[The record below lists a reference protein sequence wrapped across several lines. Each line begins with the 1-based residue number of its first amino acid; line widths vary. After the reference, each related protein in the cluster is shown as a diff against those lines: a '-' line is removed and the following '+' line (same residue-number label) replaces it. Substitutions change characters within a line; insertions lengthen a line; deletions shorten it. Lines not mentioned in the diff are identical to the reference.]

1 MGSNSRAPEKLDKD
15 SRKRL
20 EKLASQ
26 WTESSSAFG
35 LSDLTLP
42 DLRLLLEHF
51 KPLQELLRQIAAPAQ
66 HTATTVEEK
75 SCRAPHAATLQV
87 EEQMQTQ
94 LQQAQ
99 AELQQYQIQLQQAE
113 IERKQ
118 SQAELHQMHADLQ
131 QTRSEFN
138 HLTSQCQ
145 AAQRDLAASNTA
157 GQKLQQENKA
167 LKQTCKQ
174 LEKQFLQTQE
184 QLSAFQAIQN
194 QVRSELA
201 LLRNDPDLAQ
211 RLDLSDLP
219 SDDTQALIQTVAV
232 LAQRENLERLWS
244 ALKDRCETENRSAS
258 APERALLQAALA
270 WHNHNWRTRPYHLM
284 EVTPPSA
291 YHFENH
297 LRSRQTPTGET
308 VAALDLPGIADSSG
322 KPLCKTLVR
331 TR

>member
-1 MGSNSRAPEKLDKD
+1 MADKHIATDPLDKD
-15 SRKRL
+15 CRKRL
-20 EKLASQ
+20 DKLKAQ
-26 WTESSSAFG
+26 WDESPCESR
-35 LSDLTLP
+35 LTNLTLP

-51 KPLQELLRQIAAPAQ
+51 EPLQELIRQIGAPAQ
-66 HTATTVEEK
+66 HTATIAEDKNSAEPEP
-75 SCRAPHAATLQV
+75 AILQAMA
-87 EEQMQTQ
+87 QLQTQ
-94 LQQAQ
+94 LHQSQT
-99 AELQQYQIQLQQAE
+99 QLQQAE
-113 IERKQ
+113 IELQ
-118 SQAELHQMHADLQ
+118 QVQTELHQVRTELQ
-131 QTRSEFN
+131 QTHSQFN
-138 HLTSQCQ
+138 HLAAQCQ
-145 AAQRDLAASNTA
+145 AAQHDLAASNTA
-157 GQKLQQENKA
+157 VQKLQQDKEKFQQDNKT

-174 LEKQFLQTQE
+174 LEKQFQQAQE
-184 QLSAFQAIQN
+184 QLSACQAMQKP
-194 QVRSELA
+194 VPPELT

-258 APERALLQAALA
+258 ASERSLLETALA
-270 WHNHNWRTRPYHLM
+270 WHNHNWRTRPYRLM
-284 EVTPPSA
+284 EVVPPSA

-308 VAALDLPGIADSSG
+308 VVALDLPGIADSSG

>member
-1 MGSNSRAPEKLDKD
+1 MADNNIARDSKGKD

-20 EKLASQ
+20 EKLAAQ
-26 WTESSSAFG
+26 WTEPPG
-35 LSDLTLP
+35 ESDLLNLTLP

-51 KPLQELLRQIAAPAQ
+51 EPLQELLRHIAAPAQ

-75 SCRAPHAATLQV
+75 SSVAPQSVTLQAM
-87 EEQMQTQ
+87 EQLQTQ
-94 LQQAQ
+94 LLQAQ
-99 AELQQYQIQLQQAE
+99 AELRQVQT
-113 IERKQ
+113 ER
-118 SQAELHQMHADLQ
+118 Q

-145 AAQRDLAASNTA
+145 AAQHDLAASNAA
-157 GQKLQQENKA
+157 GQKLQQDNKT

-174 LEKQFLQTQE
+174 LEKQLQQAQE
-184 QLSAFQAIQN
+184 QLSAYQAMQKP
-194 QVRSELA
+194 VPPELA
-201 LLRNDPDLAQ
+201 LLRNDTDLAQ

-219 SDDTQALIQTVAV
+219 SDDTQALIQTVAI
-232 LAQRENLERLWS
+232 LAQLENLERLWS
-244 ALKDRCETENRSAS
+244 ALKDRCESENRSAS
-258 APERALLQAALA
+258 APERALLQAALV
-270 WHNHNWRTRPYHLM
+270 WHNHNWRTRPYRLM

-291 YHFENH
+291 YQFENH

-322 KPLCKTLVR
+322 KPVCKTLVR